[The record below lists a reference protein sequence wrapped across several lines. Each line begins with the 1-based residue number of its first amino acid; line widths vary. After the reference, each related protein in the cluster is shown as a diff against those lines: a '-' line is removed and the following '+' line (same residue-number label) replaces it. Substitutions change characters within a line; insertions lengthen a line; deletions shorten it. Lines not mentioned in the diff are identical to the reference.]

1 MAAYG
6 IVRKSPY
13 IAVTDENG
21 QFELKN
27 VPAGVPL
34 EFRIWQEKSRFLG
47 EAEITGTFDKFKG
60 WLNLQLTP
68 DETRGARVY
77 RSRQA
82 IRRKLTKRQDNG
94 VFPGETAVRRE
105 LC

>member
-13 IAVTDENG
+13 FAVTDENG

-47 EAEITGTFDKFKG
+47 EAEITGGAFDKFNKG
-60 WLNLQLTP
+60 RLNLQLDP
-68 DETRGARVY
+68 DETRELVFVAP
-77 RSRQA
+77 A
-82 IRRKLTKRQDNG
+82 KLFGGN
-94 VFPGETAVRRE
+94 
-105 LC
+105 